1 MTRIQIPSETFTSP
15 LVNKPLEM
23 YVFLDPLCPT
33 CWDMQPTLRKLQVE
47 YGQYFT
53 VRTVLSTQLNK
64 LNIMCN
70 FPSSNLGNDSYNIS
84 QIEHSVFPSIAV
96 KAAEFQG
103 KKAALR
109 FFIKIQE
116 YLFLNTKN
124 VTSFSV
130 LQEIAKEVNLDVDEF
145 TRDFL
150 SNECARSFQ
159 SDLSITCEM
168 EVDSFPSIVFFNEN
182 IEDEGIKVAGNYPY
196 EIYVQILQEMLY
208 EKPEVQD
215 PPSLEKLF
223 DRFHSLTTNE
233 IASYYNISDQLA
245 ERELKKLL
253 LLQKVER
260 LLLPNTTVL
269 WRLK

>member
-15 LVNKPLEM
+15 SVNKPLEM

-33 CWDMQPTLRKLQVE
+33 CWDMQPTLRKLQIE

-64 LNIMCN
+64 LNTVCN
-70 FPSSNLGNDSYNIS
+70 FPSTNLSNDLECIS
-84 QIEHSVFPSIAV
+84 RIEHSVFPSFAV

-116 YLFLNTKN
+116 YLFLKTKN

-130 LQEIAKEVNLDVDEF
+130 LQEIAEEVNLDVDEF
-145 TRDFL
+145 VHDFL

-159 SDLSITCEM
+159 NDLSITCEM

-208 EKPEVQD
+208 EKPKIQD

-260 LLLPNTTVL
+260 LILPNTVF

>member
-33 CWDMQPTLRKLQVE
+33 CWDMQPTIRKLEVE

-64 LNIMCN
+64 LNTVCN
-70 FPSSNLGNDSYNIS
+70 FPKANLSNESFNIS
-84 QIEHSVFPSIAV
+84 KIEHSVFPSIAV

-109 FFIKIQE
+109 FFIKMQE
-116 YLFLNTKN
+116 YLFLKTKN

-130 LQEIAKEVNLDVDEF
+130 LQEIAEEVKLDVDEF
-145 TRDFL
+145 TRDFI
-150 SNECARSFQ
+150 SNECAKSFQ
-159 SDLSITCEM
+159 NDLSITCEM

-196 EIYVQILQEMLY
+196 EVYVQILQEMLY
-208 EKPEVQD
+208 EKPEIQD
-215 PPSLEKLF
+215 PPLLEKLF

-233 IASYYNISDQLA
+233 IASYYKISDQLA

-260 LLLPNTTVL
+260 LLLPDTVL

>member
-1 MTRIQIPSETFTSP
+1 MTRIQIPSESFTSP

-64 LNIMCN
+64 LNTVCN
-70 FPSSNLGNDSYNIS
+70 FPNTNLSNDSYSIS
-84 QIEHSVFPSIAV
+84 KIEHSVFPSIAV

-103 KKAALR
+103 KKAAIR
-109 FFIKIQE
+109 YFIKIQE
-116 YLFLNTKN
+116 YLFLKTKN
-124 VTSFSV
+124 VTSLSV
-130 LQEIAKEVNLDVDEF
+130 LQEIAEEVKLDVDEF

-208 EKPEVQD
+208 EKPEIQD

-223 DRFHSLTTNE
+223 DRFYSLTTNE

-260 LLLPNTTVL
+260 LVLPNIVL